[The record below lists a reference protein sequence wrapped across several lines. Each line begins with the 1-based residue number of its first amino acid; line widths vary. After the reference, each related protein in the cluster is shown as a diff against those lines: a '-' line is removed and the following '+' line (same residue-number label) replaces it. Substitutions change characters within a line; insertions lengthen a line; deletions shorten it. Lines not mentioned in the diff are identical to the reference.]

1 MIQLE
6 TGRSNA
12 LISNKPSAD
21 TNNLTLHDDSN
32 IESPTICE
40 QQESKMS
47 RLEELVEFVLEKRE
61 AKLYCSSDGQPFVV
75 LKLNGQEHVWYLSSR
90 TFKNWLRT
98 RGRDEIGFSI
108 IRHMVS
114 EVVEHLSALA
124 ELQGQVRQVFQRIG
138 YSDTAIY
145 LDLCN
150 DDGEAVEI
158 TKDGWK
164 IIQNPPIYFTRG
176 VDAQA
181 LPHPQS
187 PGNLGLLDNLINVQ
201 PSDMILVKAFLLACF
216 SQDVPYPI
224 LILLGKKGSAK
235 STGAKYLRQLIDPN
249 NAPLRSPQNKEQDL
263 AISAQNSFII
273 CWDNASLISHGMS
286 DSLCRL
292 ATGGAYA
299 GRKLYTDSDEVV
311 TAYRRPCI
319 LNGIDIPGLRSDA
332 LDRSIV
338 LHMPQL
344 QNQRHTQKNLDD
356 TFKKYHPQILAG
368 LLDAVSIALK
378 NYGTTYINENI
389 RMLDFAT
396 WTVAAEEGLGAP
408 QGSFLKAYH
417 GNRLAADMLAIEASP
432 TAYLLWQFVHDH
444 RGIWQGTAAKLLH
457 DLQAVCEK
465 YSVNKNQLPNYPRGM
480 RQVLKN
486 FSDNFERCG
495 LFEES
500 LGKPNGVEHFQLVC
514 SMNAPNNV

>member
-6 TGRSNA
+6 TGRPTA
-12 LISNKPSAD
+12 PISKKLSAD

-124 ELQGQVRQVFQRIG
+124 EHQGQVRQVFQRIG

-216 SQDVPYPI
+216 SQDVP
-224 LILLGKKGSAK
+224 
-235 STGAKYLRQLIDPN
+235 
-249 NAPLRSPQNKEQDL
+249 
-263 AISAQNSFII
+263 
-273 CWDNASLISHGMS
+273 
-286 DSLCRL
+286 
-292 ATGGAYA
+292 
-299 GRKLYTDSDEVV
+299 
-311 TAYRRPCI
+311 
-319 LNGIDIPGLRSDA
+319 
-332 LDRSIV
+332 
-338 LHMPQL
+338 
-344 QNQRHTQKNLDD
+344 
-356 TFKKYHPQILAG
+356 
-368 LLDAVSIALK
+368 
-378 NYGTTYINENI
+378 
-389 RMLDFAT
+389 
-396 WTVAAEEGLGAP
+396 
-408 QGSFLKAYH
+408 
-417 GNRLAADMLAIEASP
+417 
-432 TAYLLWQFVHDH
+432 
-444 RGIWQGTAAKLLH
+444 
-457 DLQAVCEK
+457 
-465 YSVNKNQLPNYPRGM
+465 
-480 RQVLKN
+480 
-486 FSDNFERCG
+486 
-495 LFEES
+495 
-500 LGKPNGVEHFQLVC
+500 
-514 SMNAPNNV
+514 